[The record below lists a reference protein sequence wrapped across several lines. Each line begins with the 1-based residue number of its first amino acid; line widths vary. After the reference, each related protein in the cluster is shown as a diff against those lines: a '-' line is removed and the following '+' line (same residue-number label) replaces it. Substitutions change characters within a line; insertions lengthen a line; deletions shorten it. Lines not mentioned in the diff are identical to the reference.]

1 MKMNIIAVLITVF
14 SLSAFAGSSNTNTSL
29 ADKISKN
36 NLTPGITTA
45 TTDSV
50 NVKQLVLAQIDAAR
64 KKQVQDSIA
73 AAEAKS
79 AQVVPPVA
87 IVAEKAKVVLKKNI
101 EKTQWEKLY
110 AYAAPVMQYIQMS
123 NEMAIR
129 ITVMVSVSFF
139 AFAIVFIRRKKLS
152 VKNSKKKDYKDGI
165 KLIREERVK
174 DKRDSKLSLIRNKL
188 IGSASSFQ
196 LSNDTIT
203 KNARELNIAK
213 GEIYL
218 AARIKSHELKK
229 ASY

>member
-1 MKMNIIAVLITVF
+1 MKMNIIAVIVTFF
-14 SLSAFAGSSNTNTSL
+14 SLSVFAGSSNVGISQ
-29 ADKISKN
+29 ADKTSKDNLAHGISG
-36 NLTPGITTA
+36 T

-50 NVKQLVLAQIDAAR
+50 NVKQLVLAQFEAAR

-73 AAEAKS
+73 AVEAKS
-79 AQVVPPVA
+79 SQVVPAAA
-87 IVAEKAKVVLKKNI
+87 IVAVKAKVVLKQNI
-101 EKTQWEKLY
+101 EKTQWEKLLS
-110 AYAAPVMQYIQMS
+110 YAAPVVQYIQMS
-123 NEMAIR
+123 NEMIIR
-129 ITVMVSVSFF
+129 VSVMVTISFI
-139 AFAIVFIRRKKLS
+139 AFALVFIRRKKLNT
-152 VKNSKKKDYKDGI
+152 KKSKKKDYKDGI

-174 DKRDSKLSLIRNKL
+174 DKKDSKLSLIRNKL
-188 IGSASSFQ
+188 IGSASSYQ